1 MQRRNFFE
9 GERAQ
14 RRGVGGVEFWE
25 ISGKEEDEKRG
36 FGHSGI
42 TPRRGEWETGIQ
54 KDREGGD
61 TKTAALLF
69 DL

>member
-1 MQRRNFFE
+1 MK
-9 GERAQ
+9 ERE
-14 RRGVGGVEFWE
+14 RKEEEWGVEFWE

-54 KDREGGD
+54 KGREGGD